1 MISKPNTAPSGPC
14 LSSDRVLRAV
24 LAVACLALAS
34 TRLLADQS
42 SSGAKTPPADSET
55 HDESSVVQLSPFQIN
70 ESKSDGGYSSTQT
83 SWGRL
88 ASNLMETPGSYVVIN
103 RQLMDDL
110 NASALQPLL
119 ALGVS
124 GVSTRQG
131 DGFDDMTFRG
141 FRTANQLRNGVLKRS
156 FKANEVYDVERVEVI
171 KGPGGML
178 IGNNAIQGGAVNY
191 VTRKPTATPEGYVNL
206 TAGNK
211 SLLRMEANTSG
222 PLYKEKD
229 FSAGYRFTV
238 GGMRGGRD
246 KDIETVD
253 QKFVGAAVGIKLSPT
268 ASLSFTGSWY
278 VNNDYIYYNDFLD
291 ISKLPTPVLHPRT
304 LTVSPSLEGISYN
317 RGVEKALDMEF
328 LSKITEHT
336 DVRFFYNFYDYL
348 NPQSLVYGNAVLPD
362 NHTITR
368 NGIYYPVGI
377 ASTNHTLQLDLVH
390 QLSFSKVDNK
400 FMLGAETTFEKLVQN
415 PIVYSSTPAIANYSN
430 LDLDNPNYSGDA
442 AVFALARPLTGAL
455 LQRFNTTS
463 WYLQDNITL
472 LGGKL
477 IFVGGLRWIHPDRT
491 DINFITNVTTDAG
504 VKTTQT
510 HKYGVVYRPVD
521 WFSAYYTNAENV
533 TIRSGFLNN
542 PGVVPPV
549 PLKDSFFQMDEVGVK
564 VNFNTT
570 KNTSLYATMAYFDM
584 TLTNVPTNVTINN
597 VLMQIQTA
605 GTHSKGVESDIGA
618 KFRTGAGDWDFI
630 ITYYKVKLRDA
641 VTGLK
646 TNEAP
651 ESSYTALVKYTA
663 TAGPLNG
670 FMIGAGWREE
680 GSKRSGGFEID
691 APSVYTA
698 FAGYRWNDHWSS
710 QLNVEN
716 LTDQRY
722 FTVIGTT
729 AQAMVSASRS
739 IRFSTKYKW

>member
-1 MISKPNTAPSGPC
+1 MISKLKIVSPGPSQTIR
-14 LSSDRVLRAV
+14 LF
-24 LAVACLALAS
+24 LAVVFCVLTTS
-34 TRLLADQS
+34 RL
-42 SSGAKTPPADSET
+42 PAQVTSDAQPAPAQTET
-55 HDESSVVQLSPFQIN
+55 HDETQVVKLSPFQVTAN
-70 ESKSDGGYSSTQT
+70 KADGGYSSTQT

-141 FRTANQLRNGVLKRS
+141 FRTGNQLRNGVLKRS

-191 VTRKPTATPEGYVNL
+191 VTRKPTSTHQGYVNL

-211 SLLRMEANTSG
+211 DLYRLEANTSG
-222 PLYKEKD
+222 PLYKDKE
-229 FSAGYRFTV
+229 FEVGYRFTV
-238 GGMRGGRD
+238 GGMKGGRD
-246 KDIETVD
+246 KANETVD
-253 QKFVGAAVGIKLSPT
+253 QKFVGATLGIKFSPE
-268 ASLSFTGSWY
+268 ASLSLSGSWY

-291 ISKLPTPVLHPRT
+291 ISKLPEAVMHPRT

-317 RGVEKALDMEF
+317 KGVEKAVDMEF
-328 LSKITEHT
+328 LSKITENS
-336 DVRFFYNFYDYL
+336 DIRFFYNFYDYK
-348 NPQSLVYGNAVLPD
+348 NPQSLVFGQAMQPD

-368 NGIYYPVGI
+368 NGIYYPNGL

-390 QLSFSKVDNK
+390 QLSFEKFNNK
-400 FMLGAETTFEKLVQN
+400 FMMGVETTFENLVQS
-415 PIVYSSTPAIANYSN
+415 PIVYSSTPAIANYAK

-442 AVFALARPLTGAL
+442 AIFALQRPLTGDL
-455 LQRFNTTS
+455 LQRFHTTS
-463 WYLQDNITL
+463 WFLQDNVSL
-472 LGGKL
+472 VGGKL
-477 IFVGGLRWIHPDRT
+477 ILVGGLRWINPNRT
-491 DINFITNVTTDAG
+491 DVNSITKVTTDAS

-510 HKYGVVYRPVD
+510 HKYGLVYRPAN
-521 WFSAYYTNAENV
+521 WLSLYYTNAENV

-549 PLKDSFFQMDEVGVK
+549 PLKDSFFQMDEIGMK
-564 VNFNTT
+564 ANFNTT
-570 KNTSLYATMAYFDM
+570 KNSSIYATLAYFDM

-597 VLMQIQTA
+597 VLTQIQTA
-605 GTHSKGVESDIGA
+605 GTKSKGYESDIGA
-618 KFRTGAGDWDFI
+618 KFRTAVGDWDFI
-630 ITYYKVKLRDA
+630 VTYYKVKLRDA

-651 ESSYTALVKYTA
+651 ESIYSALIKYSA

-680 GSKRSGGFEID
+680 GSKRSGGFNID
-691 APSVYTA
+691 APAVYTA
-698 FAGYRWNDHWSS
+698 FAGYSWKDHWSA

-716 LTDQRY
+716 LTNQRY
-722 FTVIGTT
+722 LTVIGTN
-729 AQAMVSASRS
+729 AQSMVSSSRS
-739 IRFSTKYKW
+739 IRFSTKYRW